1 MLCVERMTAMNGQGS
16 ILVCVLL
23 ISALNVIPDV

>member
-1 MLCVERMTAMNGQGS
+1 MLHAERVAAKNGQGS

>member
-1 MLCVERMTAMNGQGS
+1 MLRAEHVAAKKGQGS

-23 ISALNVIPDV
+23 ISALNVIPDM